1 MRNILNRTVI
11 QLKKDMVFT
20 CLLNNLARILQWILC
35 LQKSALKPFASVEL
49 HLWQGSCLTHW
60 MGEQDLLNSHYWGG
74 KNALAATTMQHVNP
88 GFLSRGQPKARGTV
102 YCCLASVC
110 WVVSNGEWELTLQHW
125 PNEVFGAG
133 RKQIWGPE
141 GQKKWEA
148 IAMWAEQQCAG
159 WSSGPCVPSWLP
171 PSPFGMTLKSLLM
184 LPANVI
190 IFPPWVVLR
199 STPGKDLRGWRW
211 MLFQQRAR
219 TYLLVLP
226 SSMRKA
232 VRVLLW
238 QALSHSERK
247 RCPVPKAST
256 TAHRVTVLLQ
266 LISSSLIQ
274 LNSACIILLLF
285 M

>member
-1 MRNILNRTVI
+1 MNSVLAKICPETLCFSGTSSMARLLPDALNGWARFIKQPLLRGEKCFSSYYHAACEPRLSVQRAAQSTWNSV
-11 QLKKDMVFT
+11 LLSGF
-20 CLLNNLARILQWILC
+20 CLL
-35 LQKSALKPFASVEL
+35 
-49 HLWQGSCLTHW
+49 GSFK
-60 MGEQDLLNSHYWGG
+60 WGVG
-74 KNALAATTMQHVNP
+74 TDPTALAKWGVWSWPKTNLRPWRSKKNEKQLP
-88 GFLSRGQPKARGTV
+88 CELS
-102 YCCLASVC
+102 
-110 WVVSNGEWELTLQHW
+110 SNV
-125 PNEVFGAG
+125 P
-133 RKQIWGPE
+133 
-141 GQKKWEA
+141 
-148 IAMWAEQQCAG
+148 G

-211 MLFQQRAR
+211 MLFQQRAQM
-219 TYLLVLP
+219 YLLVLP
-226 SSMRKA
+226 SSMPKA

>member
-11 QLKKDMVFT
+11 QLKKDTVFT

-141 GQKKWEA
+141 GQKKMRSNCHVSWA
-148 IAMWAEQQCAG
+148 AMCW
-159 WSSGPCVPSWLP
+159 VK
-171 PSPFGMTLKSLLM
+171 FRSLCPILATSVSFWDDPKE
-184 LPANVI
+184 PANAT
-190 IFPPWVVLR
+190 
-199 STPGKDLRGWRW
+199 S
-211 MLFQQRAR
+211 
-219 TYLLVLP
+219 
-226 SSMRKA
+226 
-232 VRVLLW
+232 
-238 QALSHSERK
+238 
-247 RCPVPKAST
+247 
-256 TAHRVTVLLQ
+256 
-266 LISSSLIQ
+266 
-274 LNSACIILLLF
+274 
-285 M
+285 